1 MEKNK
6 IDTRVQKWMKYR
18 EEILENKNIGESLV
32 NTDPKFKIQ
41 YNNLLSIFSNID
53 FFEDNDENFF
63 LKIDSVDL
71 KTQTKILEIDK
82 ILEEI
87 NIKERAKGR
96 ESIKKIKYDLNEYN
110 KFIEKYFFDEYNN
123 ENSVKIT
130 KIDLGKKV

>member
-63 LKIDSVDL
+63 SKIDSVDL

-123 ENSVKIT
+123 KNSVKIT